1 MAERAAAL
9 AAFLAHAGW
18 HDAAREPMGGDAS
31 ARRYER
37 LHGRERTR
45 VLMDAP
51 PPEDVQPFVHV
62 AGVLRDLGFSAP
74 AIEQADAENG
84 FLVLE
89 DFGER
94 TMAAALAAG
103 EPAEPLYRLATD
115 TLIALHRCGVPA
127 GAEVPSYT
135 IDRYLGEARLLTE
148 WFCPAAN
155 IALSRADATAYE
167 GAWREAL
174 ANADLRPRTLVLRD
188 YFPDNLMPLDRPG
201 VQACGLLD
209 FQDAVTGP
217 GAYDLASLLQDARRD
232 VPPGIEAAMLAR
244 YLDAFPGTDP
254 EAFRTAYTVL
264 AAQRHAKVIGIF
276 TRLAYRDGKP
286 AYLRHLPRVW
296 HHLESCLTSPA
307 LAPVARWLDARV
319 PPGARRQ
326 PEESPA

>member
-1 MAERAAAL
+1 MAERADAL
-9 AAFLAHAGW
+9 TAFLADAGW

-37 LHGRERTR
+37 LSGRARTG

-51 PPEDVQPFVHV
+51 PPEDVRPFVHV
-62 AGVLRDLGFSAP
+62 AGVLRGLGFSAP
-74 AIEQADAENG
+74 AIEHADPENG

-89 DFGER
+89 DFGTR
-94 TMAAALAAG
+94 TMAAALADG
-103 EPAEPLYRLATD
+103 TPAEPLYRLATD
-115 TLIALHRCGVPA
+115 TLIALHRCGVPGEA
-127 GAEVPSYT
+127 AVPSYSV
-135 IDRYLGEARLLTE
+135 DRYLDEARLLTD
-148 WFCPAAN
+148 WFCPAVGVS
-155 IALSRADATAYE
+155 LSRADVAAYE

-174 ANADLRPRTLVLRD
+174 ANADLSPRTLVLRD
-188 YFPDNLMPLDRPG
+188 YFPDNLMLLERPG
-201 VQACGLLD
+201 VRACGLLD

-232 VPPGIEAAMLAR
+232 VSPAIEQAMLAR
-244 YLDAFPGTDP
+244 YLNAFPETDAA
-254 EAFRTAYTVL
+254 AFRTAYAVL

-286 AYLRHLPRVW
+286 DYLRHIPRVW
-296 HHLESCLTSPA
+296 HHLESCLTAPA